1 MVQGGRQEDNRTA
14 MAWSACRCWGSFRR
28 GGCLKSG
35 GIQGTTQQGRCGS
48 SARSPAR
55 QDMLLLA
62 EGAHQASLEATRQR
76 RWPAPW
82 EEGRAAG
89 CNDSRPHTS
98 RKCGERNQVEGANK
112 AGAPAGRRSTA
123 RDLPSG

>member
-62 EGAHQASLEATRQR
+62 EGAQPGFTGGDPVEAVASA
-76 RWPAPW
+76 
-82 EEGRAAG
+82 
-89 CNDSRPHTS
+89 
-98 RKCGERNQVEGANK
+98 V
-112 AGAPAGRRSTA
+112 GRRPRSWL
-123 RDLPSG
+123 R